1 MTKSSSLKN
10 ELIFEFASG
19 TTNLAKSLMASTYLF
34 LNSKE
39 SSIYNEFENYCGEEL
54 KNVTQI
60 NPDKLTFEDC
70 IIKQDN
76 SIKSSDNFSTN
87 PLNNFIDDL
96 SSIKWKNVFSGFYE
110 HSFKLS
116 DMEKAKLIKMT
127 PGAKVPL
134 HSHNGKEFIL
144 VLQGSFCDEY
154 GKYSKGNLQINDSKI
169 KHTPV
174 ACADEECICLTIT
187 EKDLVFFGP
196 FAPILNIITFIKSF
210 FTFLK

>member
-174 ACADEECICLTIT
+174 ACADEGCICLTIT

>member
-1 MTKSSSLKN
+1 MIKSSSLIN

-39 SSIYNEFENYCGEEL
+39 YSSYNEFENYCGEEL

-76 SIKSSDNFSTN
+76 SIKSSGNFLTN
-87 PLNNFIDDL
+87 PLDNFIGDL

-110 HSFKLS
+110 YSFKLS
-116 DMEKAKLIKMT
+116 DMEKAKLIKMS

-174 ACADEECICLTIT
+174 ACANEGCICLTIT